1 MDNNVKKI
9 KNKLIKKG
17 FEGIECSEWRNSVR
31 LEGELDDWQ
40 KIVSAGK
47 TAAKYGYKAVV
58 NDICLKGFTSPEIKR
73 PSKEDNSLADLKPDV
88 LIIGGGVIGCS
99 IARELSK
106 SALDIMLVEKESD
119 VALHASSRN
128 DGMIHPGIA
137 SHPGTLRGEMNVRGN
152 FMFTEICR
160 DLSVPFERYGSLILF
175 SNKAFGILMSPVLAR
190 RGKLL
195 GVEGCKI
202 SRRRL
207 EEIEPNI
214 TDEAV
219 GAFEYPSSGVLSPY
233 KLTVALADNAV
244 ENGVK
249 VALETIVKSMETMDG
264 IITGVVT
271 NRGTL
276 RPKLVINAA
285 GVFSD
290 QIAGMADDRFF
301 TIHPRK
307 GECAILDKKKG
318 LLVTRSMGLIGLA
331 AATSDT
337 KGGGVMRTIDGNVLV
352 GPDAYEQPLRE
363 DFSTNK
369 SNMDALLNKHL
380 PLIKG
385 FSKADVITYFAGIR
399 ASTYEE
405 EFIIEKSEHMKNLV
419 HAAGIQSP
427 GLASAPA
434 IAERIAEISRGVLAE
449 EMKVV
454 PNEKFNPVRRVSPVM
469 AKLSL
474 DEKQAA
480 IKKNPDYGVVVC
492 RCEGISRGEIID
504 TVNSPLP
511 AVSIDAVKRRIR
523 PGMGRCQ
530 GGFCSPLVMQII
542 CAQTGMKPEE
552 VTKNGEGSNILVS
565 GQ

>member
-1 MDNNVKKI
+1 MDNNVKKLKKKLD
-9 KNKLIKKG
+9 KNG
-17 FEGIECSEWRNSVR
+17 FESIECAEWRNSVR
-31 LEGELDDWQ
+31 LEGEMDDWQ
-40 KIVSAGK
+40 KIVRAGK
-47 TAAKYGYKAVV
+47 IAAKFGYKAVI
-58 NDICLKGFTSPEIKR
+58 NDISLQGFSEPEIR
-73 PSKEDNSLADLKPDV
+73 MPAVEDNTLSELTPDI
-88 LIIGGGVIGCS
+88 LIIGGGVIGCA

-106 SALDIMLVEKESD
+106 YAFDILLLEKESD
-119 VALHASSRN
+119 VALQASSRN

-152 FMFTEICR
+152 FLFTDLCK

-175 SNKAFGILMSPVLAR
+175 SSRAFGMLLSPILGR
-190 RGKLL
+190 RGRLL
-195 GVEGCKI
+195 GVEGHKV
-202 SRRRL
+202 SRKKL
-207 EEIEPNI
+207 EELEPNI

-249 VALETIVKSMETMDG
+249 VSLDTIVKSMETKEG
-264 IITGVVT
+264 KITGVAT
-271 NRGTL
+271 NRGTV

-290 QIAGMADDRFF
+290 KIAGMADDRFF

-318 LLVTRSMGLIGLA
+318 QLVTRSMGLIGISMA
-331 AATSDT
+331 NSDT
-337 KGGGVMRTIDGNVLV
+337 KGGGVMRTIDYNVLV

-363 DFSTNK
+363 DFSTNRDHM
-369 SNMDALLNKHL
+369 NALLSKHL

-399 ASTYEE
+399 AATYEE
-405 EFIIEKSEHMKNLV
+405 EFIIEKSEHIKNLV

-434 IAERIAEISRGVLAE
+434 IAERISSISREILAE
-449 EMKVV
+449 EMKVRA
-454 PNEKFNPVRRVSPVM
+454 NEKFNPRRRVAPVM

-480 IKKNPDYGVVVC
+480 IKQNPDYGVVVC
-492 RCEGISRGEIID
+492 RCEGISRGEIINA
-504 TVNSPLP
+504 VNSPVP
-511 AVSIDAVKRRIR
+511 AVSTDAVKRRIR

-530 GGFCSPLVMQII
+530 GGFCSPMVMQII
-542 CAQTGMKPEE
+542 CEQTGMKPED
-552 VTKNGEGSNILVS
+552 VTKNGEGSNILV
-565 GQ
+565 GEL